1 MINDTIDAIL
11 ATEIDAQGPGAAV
24 AIVKDGSLL
33 YCKGYGLANI
43 EWGMPIAPD
52 TVFALAS
59 ITKPFTATAI
69 LLLEAQGKLHLDD
82 LITAYVTDY
91 PTHGYDITITHLLTH
106 TSGIKSYTSLDGFG
120 VYWSKRDISH
130 DELIALFKDHP
141 LDFEPGSQFR
151 YNNSGYLLLGRIIE
165 VVSGMSYEA
174 FVRTQIFQA
183 LGMMQSYA
191 MGNESIMPHRACGY
205 VKVQTGYQRASYL
218 NMKLLLAAGDLGS
231 TVEDLVRWD
240 SALREYQ
247 LLDQATLERM
257 YTPAQLL
264 NGQRTDYGF
273 GWGIADYYGHRVA
286 QHLGGIDG
294 FSAFIARFLDDATTI
309 IILSNL
315 ADLDTEKLT
324 RRISSIVLEISPL
337 TRIPITV
344 DGALLDKASG
354 TYDFYG
360 GHLEIVRDGD
370 KLMFRGPLTSQ
381 LLPINEST
389 FYALVDEEVEVRFEN
404 DEGQSFQRF
413 TFRTPLYRKPDLK
426 APVIHASLPDTFY
439 K

>member
-1 MINDTIDAIL
+1 MMNDPIDAIIT
-11 ATEIDAQGPGAAV
+11 TEIAAQGPGAAV

-33 YCKGYGLANI
+33 YSKGFGLANI

-82 LITAYVTDY
+82 LITVYVTDY
-91 PTHGYDITITHLLTH
+91 PTHGYDITIKHLLTH
-106 TSGIKSYTSLDGFG
+106 TSGIKSYMSLEEFG
-120 VYWSKRDISH
+120 AYWSKRDFSH
-130 DELIALFKDHP
+130 EELIALSKDLP
-141 LDFEPGSQFR
+141 LEFEPGTQFK
-151 YNNSGYLLLGRIIE
+151 YTNYSYILLGQIIE
-165 VVSGMSYEA
+165 AVSGMSYEA
-174 FVRTQIFQA
+174 FVQSQIFQP
-183 LGMMQSYA
+183 LGMKHSYI
-191 MGNESIMPHRACGY
+191 MSNESIIPHRASGY
-205 VKVQTGYQRASYL
+205 VRAQEGYQHAEYL
-218 NMKLLLAAGDLGS
+218 NMQIEYAAGELGS
-231 TVEDLVRWD
+231 TVEDLARWD
-240 SALREYQ
+240 TALREYR
-247 LLDQATLERM
+247 LLDQATQERM

-273 GWGIADYYGHRVA
+273 GWGIVDYYGHRVA
-286 QHLGGIDG
+286 EHLGVFDG

-315 ADLDTEKLT
+315 ADLDAEKLT
-324 RRISSIVLEISPL
+324 RRISSLVLDIPPL

-354 TYDFYG
+354 TYNFYG

-370 KLMFRGPLTSQ
+370 KLMFRGPLISQ

-413 TFRTPLYRKPDLK
+413 TFRTPLYSFK
-426 APVIHASLPDTFY
+426 AKRVPQVSN
-439 K
+439 